1 LQRFC
6 STPCSV
12 FAAVFT
18 QFLCFTSVPLYTN
31 ANQNILI
38 MKQST
43 TLSLALVCFI
53 ALAYAGTHAGEY
65 KLPSEHYGSYKANCY
80 LQNNKV
86 NTQPFD
92 MLYLYNDSLQYSTY
106 QVANGWGYSIYYRY
120 KLLVTQPNIPA
131 IAGSKPFYTEADA
144 KKIAHLATTKVAK
157 GQMPPTLSVQEIAK
171 LININK

>member
-1 LQRFC
+1 
-6 STPCSV
+6 V
-12 FAAVFT
+12 FAAAFT
-18 QFLCFTSVPLYTN
+18 QFLCFTSVPLCTN
-31 ANQNILI
+31 TNQNILI

-43 TLSLALVCFI
+43 TLSLALVCFFAI
-53 ALAYAGTHAGEY
+53 AYAGKHAGEY
-65 KLPSEHYGSYKANCY
+65 KLPSEHYGSYKVNCY

-86 NTQPFD
+86 NTQPLD

-106 QVANGWGYSIYYRY
+106 AVANGWGYSIYYRY

-144 KKIAHLATTKVAK
+144 RKIAHLATTKVAK

>member
-1 LQRFC
+1 
-6 STPCSV
+6 V
-12 FAAVFT
+12 FAAAFA
-18 QFLCFTSVPLYTN
+18 QFLCFTSVPLCTN
-31 ANQNILI
+31 TYKNILT

-43 TLSLALVCFI
+43 TLSLALVCVFAI
-53 ALAYAGTHAGEY
+53 AYAGKHAGAY
-65 KLPSEHYGSYKANCY
+65 KLPSTHYASYKTNYDKAKY
-80 LQNNKV
+80 A
-86 NTQPFD
+86 QPFD